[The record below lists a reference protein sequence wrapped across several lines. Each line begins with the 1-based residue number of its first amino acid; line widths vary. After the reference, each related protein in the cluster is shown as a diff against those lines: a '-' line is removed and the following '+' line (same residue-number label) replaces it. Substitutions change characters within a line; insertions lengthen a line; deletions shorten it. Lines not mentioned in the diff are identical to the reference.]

1 MKNVFR
7 QGVILLQT
15 LVVCVLM
22 SMMGVMVLKW
32 VTARYVIV
40 SKEYKT
46 SVAKTRTEGC
56 SAKIMSNFSLET
68 KPTSISSDCKMDGI
82 IVTPTLF
89 KEDVS
94 LGTVPSSFGS
104 AQKLEFEVDKE

>member
-15 LVVCVLM
+15 LVICVLM

-68 KPTSISSDCKMDGI
+68 KPTSISSDCKMDGVT
-82 IVTPTLF
+82 VTPSL
-89 KEDVS
+89 KADVS